1 MILRLLPALATAALV
16 ATTLPTLAQEQ
27 LPWQRKE
34 QPPARTYE
42 RYPQPPAPEEDDDQV
57 PAYPYERRSPQQP
70 QYQQRNDR
78 NADNR
83 VPYYNNAQPIDPN
96 PQPRRNPPE
105 RRRSSEPTYGVPY
118 EPPTTYQ
125 SDRYKTVAPRYEEPY
140 DDRTFSPGEI
150 RDAGHRFF
158 GKITQGLASII
169 EYSFKRS
176 GRPTAYILGEEGG
189 GAFVAGLRYGEGILH
204 LKDGR
209 RFKVYWQGPSLGYDF
224 GAEGS
229 KTMTLVYSLWEPGE
243 IFNTFGG
250 IDGSAYVVG
259 GVGITFLTNNQVTL
273 APIRS
278 GIGLRLGANLGYLKY
293 TSRPTWNP
301 F

>member
-1 MILRLLPALATAALV
+1 MRLILRTLSALAATAFA
-16 ATTLPTLAQEQ
+16 ATAVPALAQEQ
-27 LPWQRKE
+27 LPWQRKDQ
-34 QPPARTYE
+34 QPPPRTYE
-42 RYPQPPAPEEDDDQV
+42 RYPQAPAPVDEDDQV
-57 PAYPYERRSPQQP
+57 PAYPYERRVPP
-70 QYQQRNDR
+70 AEQRRDR
-78 NADNR
+78 TTDTR
-83 VPYYNNAQPIDPN
+83 VPYYNNTQPIDPN
-96 PQPRRNPPE
+96 PQPRRTQPTE
-105 RRRSSEPTYGVPY
+105 RRPAEPTYGVPY
-118 EPPTTYQ
+118 EPPTNYPN
-125 SDRYKTVAPRYEEPY
+125 DRYKTVAPRYEEPY

-158 GKITQGLASII
+158 GKITQGLASVI
-169 EYSFKRS
+169 EYSFKRA

-189 GAFVAGLRYGEGILH
+189 GAFVAGLRYGEGVLY

-209 RFKVYWQGPSLGYDF
+209 KFKVYWQGPSLGYDF

-229 KTMTLVYSLWEPGE
+229 KTMTLVYNLWEPGE
-243 IFNTFGG
+243 MFNTFGG

-259 GVGITFLTNNQVTL
+259 GVGVTFLTNNQITL

>member
-1 MILRLLPALATAALV
+1 MRTIFRSLSAFAV
-16 ATTLPTLAQEQ
+16 ATFALSAAPSLAQEQ
-27 LPWQRKE
+27 LPWQRKDQ
-34 QPPARTYE
+34 QPPPRTYE
-42 RYPQPPAPEEDDDQV
+42 RYPQAPNAEDDDQT
-57 PAYPYERRSPQQP
+57 PSYPYERRTPQQR
-70 QYQQRNDR
+70 YDR
-78 NADNR
+78 NAETR
-83 VPYYNNAQPIDPN
+83 VPYYNSAPPIDPN
-96 PQPRRNPPE
+96 PAPRRYQPE
-105 RRRSSEPTYGVPY
+105 RRTAEPTYGVPY

-125 SDRYKTVAPRYEEPY
+125 NDRYKTVSPRYEEPY
-140 DDRTFSPGEI
+140 DERTFSPGEI

-158 GKITQGLASII
+158 GKITQGLANVI

-189 GAFVAGLRYGEGILH
+189 GAFVAGLRYGEGIMYT
-204 LKDGR
+204 KDGR
-209 RFKVYWQGPSLGYDF
+209 RFKVYWQGPSVGYDF

-259 GVGITFLTNNQVTL
+259 GVGITFLTNNRVTL

>member
-1 MILRLLPALATAALV
+1 MRSILRPFSAIAAATLAISIVPALG
-16 ATTLPTLAQEQ
+16 QEQ
-27 LPWQRKE
+27 LPWQRKD
-34 QPPARTYE
+34 QQAPRTYE
-42 RYPQPPAPEEDDDQV
+42 RYPQPPSADEDNDQV
-57 PAYPYERRSPQQP
+57 PPPPYERRTPQQR
-70 QYQQRNDR
+70 YDR
-78 NADNR
+78 NADTR
-83 VPYYNNAQPIDPN
+83 VPYYNNTQPIDPI
-96 PQPRRNPPE
+96 PTPRRNPQRP
-105 RRRSSEPTYGVPY
+105 SEPTYGMPY
-118 EPPTTYQ
+118 EPPNTYP
-125 SDRYKTVAPRYEEPY
+125 SERYRTVNPRYEEPV

-158 GKITQGLASII
+158 GKITQGLASVI
-169 EYSFKRS
+169 EYSFKRA

-189 GAFVAGLRYGEGILH
+189 GAFVAGLRYGEGVMYM
-204 LKDGR
+204 KDGR
-209 RFKVYWQGPSLGYDF
+209 RFKVYWQGPSVGYDF

-229 KTMTLVYSLWEPGE
+229 RTMTLVYSLWEPGE

-250 IDGSAYVVG
+250 VDGSAYVVG
-259 GVGITFLTNNQVTL
+259 GVGITFLTNNRVTL

>member
-1 MILRLLPALATAALV
+1 MRIILRSLSALAAA
-16 ATTLPTLAQEQ
+16 AMAITTVPALAQEQ

-34 QPPARTYE
+34 TAPRTYN
-42 RYPQPPAPEEDDDQV
+42 PPPPVTDDDDQV
-57 PAYPYERRSPQQP
+57 PAYPYERRLPQQ
-70 QYQQRNDR
+70 RTDR
-78 NADNR
+78 NAETR
-83 VPYYNNAQPIDPN
+83 VPYYNNTQPIDPS

-105 RRRSSEPTYGVPY
+105 RRPAEPTYGVPY
-118 EPPTTYQ
+118 EPPTPYPN
-125 SDRYKTVAPRYEEPY
+125 DRYKTVAPRYEEPY

-158 GKITQGLASII
+158 GKITQSLASVI

-189 GAFVAGLRYGEGILH
+189 GAFVAGLRYGEGIMYM
-204 LKDGR
+204 KDGR
-209 RFKVYWQGPSLGYDF
+209 KFKVFWQGPSLGYDF

-250 IDGSAYVVG
+250 VDGSAYVVG
-259 GVGITFLTNNQVTL
+259 GVGVTFLTNNRVTL